1 MADFTIFKLKNLT
14 PLHIGTGKENY
25 DFSSDELS
33 SDTISA
39 ALASV
44 RAQQGMTD
52 KIDTF
57 LQSFTISSAFPFIG
71 DVLFLPR
78 PMGRLAI
85 SVKDMEE
92 HQYRKELKKVK
103 YIELSLWK
111 DLVNGKHIIINHS
124 QINKEFI
131 LPDSL
136 DSVSSPSSK
145 QVIQRVTINRD
156 IQKTEPFFFEWQYFS
171 PSSGLFFIINA
182 DKDVLEELFH
192 LAISLGETGLGTD
205 KNIGGGKFQVEQ
217 ATISLSNASNP
228 TDSMLLSTYIP
239 TEEEMP
245 LINLQTATYSILQ
258 RNGYIAGSEID
269 KFQHLRKKS
278 IYMFNTGSSF
288 KTLVP
293 LEGKV
298 VDLRP
303 DWNDA
308 TLHSVFRSGKP
319 FVIQIHKD
327 VL

>member
-1 MADFTIFKLKNLT
+1 MADYTIFKLKNLT

-33 SDTISA
+33 SDTLSS
-39 ALASV
+39 ALASI
-44 RAQQGMTD
+44 RAQQGETD

-78 PMGRLAI
+78 PMGRLDI

-111 DLVNGKHIIINHS
+111 DLVNGKHITINHS

-131 LPDSL
+131 LPNSFDSI
-136 DSVSSPSSK
+136 SAPSSK
-145 QVIQRVTINRD
+145 QVMQRVTIDRD
-156 IQKTEPFFFEWQYFS
+156 EQKSEPFFFEWQYFS
-171 PSSGLFFIINA
+171 PTSGLYFIINA
-182 DKDVLEELFH
+182 DKEVIEELFQ
-192 LAISLGETGLGTD
+192 LAINLGETGLGTD
-205 KNIGGGKFQVEQ
+205 KNVGGGKFQVEQ

-239 TEEEMP
+239 TEEEIQF
-245 LINLQTATYSILQ
+245 INLETATYSILQ

-288 KTLVP
+288 KTLEP
-293 LEGKV
+293 LSGKV

-308 TLHSVFRSGKP
+308 TLHPVFRSGKP

-327 VL
+327 AL